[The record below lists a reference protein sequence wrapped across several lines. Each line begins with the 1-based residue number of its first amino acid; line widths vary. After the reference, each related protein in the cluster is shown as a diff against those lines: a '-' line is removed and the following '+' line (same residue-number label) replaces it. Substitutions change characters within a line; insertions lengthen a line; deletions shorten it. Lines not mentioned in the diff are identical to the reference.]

1 MRHLQKL
8 GGGLPLMVNQPSA
21 ASSFTDHGIQ
31 VSSFIGRSLS
41 ELQRSSEA
49 EIPTRSGRS
58 NILWAFSIVLQPVSF
73 RSILTSLLHCFAVVS
88 QKDSSISATR
98 YFATIE
104 ENASEPDHGIARTY
118 GRKRKKSVLTG
129 ASEKSPY
136 LRARSLVAIET

>member
-1 MRHLQKL
+1 
-8 GGGLPLMVNQPSA
+8 MVNQPSA

-58 NILWAFSIVLQPVSF
+58 NILWVFSIVSQPVSF
-73 RSILTSLLHCFAVVS
+73 RSILTSLLHCFALVS
-88 QKDSSISATR
+88 QTDSSISATLF
-98 YFATIE
+98 FAPIE
-104 ENASEPDHGIARTY
+104 ESASKPDYGVARTY

-129 ASEKSPY
+129 AQSGRY
-136 LRARSLVAIET
+136 